1 MKHYLLI
8 LVLLFS
14 CHCFSQSIFT
24 GKLLSNSPN
33 EINIINISNYQT
45 SISNNEGVF
54 KITAKPSDTLLITS
68 DKINGLQIIVKDYH
82 FKEAIVNIK
91 TTQKIHELEEV
102 IIKRDNTITALSLGI
117 ISEKMVPY
125 SPAERR
131 LKTKTKIDSRI
142 GFNDQFNN
150 NLLSKSVSS
159 KNSDLI
165 NNLIIERKEALLEKI
180 SANFETDYFTN
191 KLKIAETHV
200 KGFQYF
206 VVEDINFVKAFNAK
220 NKIATQFCLQDLAIK
235 YNKILKNE

>member
-24 GKLLSNSPN
+24 GKLLFNSPS

-68 DKINGLQIIVKDYH
+68 DKINGLQIIVKDDH

-102 IIKRDNTITALSLGI
+102 IIKRDNAITALSLGI
-117 ISEKMVPY
+117 ISEKMVTY

-131 LKTKTKIDSRI
+131 LKATTNIDSRV
-142 GFNDQFNN
+142 GFNSQFNN
-150 NLLSKSVSS
+150 DLLLKKVSS
-159 KNSDLI
+159 DNSDLI

-180 SANFETDYFTN
+180 STNFNPDFFIN
-191 KLKIAETHV
+191 KLKIAEINV

-206 VVEDINFVKAFNAK
+206 LVEDTTFVRVFNAK
-220 NKIATQFCLQDLAIK
+220 NALATQFCLHDLAIK